1 MGDGTDTDA
10 DSAQSSGNTEPAAV
24 IGRRTE
30 LIAVCGLPGVGKST
44 ISERIAKRL
53 DATRLRTDGVRK
65 ELYSDPTYST
75 QESRAVYRTVFD
87 RARAALTDN
96 RTVVVDASFADR
108 QYRETAS
115 DVADDCGVP
124 FRLLRVECDEA
135 EVLDRIE
142 RRDDI
147 SDADVEVYYEMAG
160 AFDPIER
167 ECLRIDNSGPLDATL
182 TRLESLLP

>member
-1 MGDGTDTDA
+1 VSTV
-10 DSAQSSGNTEPAAV
+10 SEEAQSTELSNVV
-24 IGRRTE
+24 IGRQTE

-44 ISERIAKRL
+44 ISERISERL
-53 DATRLRTDGVRK
+53 DTNRLRTDAVRK

-75 QESRAVYRTVFD
+75 QESRTVYRAVFD
-87 RARAALTDN
+87 RARKALAED

-115 DVADDCGVP
+115 NVAGDCGVP

-142 RRDDI
+142 HRDDI
-147 SDADVEVYYEMAG
+147 SDADVEVYHEMAG

-182 TRLESLLP
+182 ARLDSLLP